1 MPDPKA
7 EINPRLIPILKND
20 KPYTDGLQAFRVSN
34 DGVLGA
40 LVVENGE
47 IFIYKFIDSDGTLI
61 VDKLAKKHKK
71 VIKVTFGHLKKA
83 NDLFIF
89 KQRNDGP
96 AAVKYNMFL
105 LFENGIV
112 LI

>member
-20 KPYTDGLQAFRVSN
+20 KPCEANLQAFRVSN

-40 LVVENGE
+40 LVLENGE
-47 IFIYKFIDSDGTLI
+47 IFIYNFIDSDGTLI
-61 VDKLAKKHKK
+61 IDKLAKRPKK
-71 VIKVTFGHLKKA
+71 VIIVTFGHLKKSI
-83 NDLFIF
+83 DLFIF
-89 KQRNDGP
+89 KQRTDGP
-96 AAVKYNMFL
+96 GALKYDMFL